1 MKNSQNIVIVED
13 DIFAQ
18 EFLSH
23 TLNTLGYNSIFI
35 ASNANDAINFCKTQ
49 SADLIFMDINI
60 EGTMDGIQCA
70 REISLYYDIPI
81 IFTTAYSDSVTID
94 EASYT
99 NLYGF
104 LVKPFTQKE
113 VDIAL
118 KIIQRQLF
126 SKNKL
131 PNKIHLYKDSFY
143 NFDAKTL
150 IIDNQKIT
158 LSKNEISIIEL
169 LIKNKGTIVTY
180 SQLKNSVWK
189 KDISDSGIRD
199 AFARLRKKASNLPI
213 STHFGSGY
221 SLDLE

>member
-1 MKNSQNIVIVED
+1 MENSQNIVIVED

-18 EFLSH
+18 EFLSQ
-23 TLNTLGYNSIFI
+23 TLNNLGYNNIFI
-35 ASNANDAINFCKTQ
+35 TSNAVEAINHCKKEKI
-49 SADLIFMDINI
+49 DLVFMDINI
-60 EGTMDGIQCA
+60 DGNIDGIQCA

-99 NLYGF
+99 NIYGF

-113 VDIAL
+113 VDINL
-118 KIIQRQLF
+118 KIIHKQLF

-131 PNKIHLYKDSFY
+131 PHKIHLFKDSFY
-143 NFDAKTL
+143 NFDSKSL
-150 IIDNQKIT
+150 VIDNQKVL
-158 LSKNEISIIEL
+158 LSKNETSIIEL

-180 SQLKNSVWK
+180 NQLKNNVWK

-199 AFARLRKKASNLPI
+199 AFARLRKKVPKLLI
-213 STHFGSGY
+213 STHFGDGY